1 MEIFKIEGNT
11 YSLLE
16 TESLIKEQ
24 KEAIGKSK
32 DDARMILNH
41 KIVFEE
47 TLKTKMILE
56 IYLSQKLIS
65 YIIY

>member
-24 KEAIGKSK
+24 KEAVGKSK
-32 DDARMILNH
+32 EDVIMILNH

-47 TLKTKMILE
+47 ILKTKMILE
-56 IYLSQKLIS
+56 IYLYQKLIS